1 MGAIIKFA
9 LSRSAEC
16 EALGKGSTARSYM
29 TVVNSLLAFVKRNDL
44 TFAELTPELLKRFER
59 HLFSENLEYNTVSVY
74 MRMLRA
80 LCNLAPR
87 TRSAISVSEL
97 FKDVFTGS
105 VASHKRSVSLEI
117 IQQVIDADLSKQR
130 SELVFARDMFVL
142 SYYLCGIP
150 FVDLAHLRK
159 NDLQNGYINY
169 CRHKTGNAVMVAVE
183 PCALI
188 LIRHY
193 ADQCRE
199 SIYLLPV
206 LKDAATVHF
215 RDYQSALRVYNKRLT
230 RLSLLLHLDEKLTS
244 YTPRHTW
251 STEAHHSGVS
261 IGLIRQVL
269 GHSTEAMTRRYLS
282 DFGKEALL
290 DATRLMISQVSKP
303 EEKRSEMTYSE
314 KLLREEGFLKRWM
327 HALKTWWVKE
337 GKVCKV

>member
-1 MGAIIKFA
+1 MGVIIEFA

-16 EALGKGSTARSYM
+16 ETLGKGSTARAYM
-29 TVVNSLLAFVKRNDL
+29 TVVNSLLAFVGRDDL

-87 TRSAISVSEL
+87 NRSAIPVSEL

-105 VASHKRSVSLEI
+105 VSSRKRSVSLGI
-117 IQQVIDADLSKQR
+117 IQQMMDADLGGQR
-130 SELVFARDMFVL
+130 PEMLFARDMFVL

-159 NDLQNGYINY
+159 NDLQNGCISY
-169 CRHKTGNAVMVAVE
+169 CRRKTGNAVMVVVE
-183 PCALI
+183 PCALAVI
-188 LIRHY
+188 QRY
-193 ADQCRE
+193 AVECCE
-199 SIYLLPV
+199 SSYLLPI
-206 LKDAATVHF
+206 LKDAATDDFQH
-215 RDYQSALRVYNKRLT
+215 YQSALRVYNKRLN
-230 RLSLLLHLDEKLTS
+230 RLSLLLHLEEKVTS

-251 STEAHHSGVS
+251 STEAHHSGVN

-282 DFGKEALL
+282 DFGKEALQ
-290 DATRLMISQVSKP
+290 DVTRLMISQVEDLEGKRKQRTRTRKP
-303 EEKRSEMTYSE
+303 LQKRG
-314 KLLREEGFLKRWM
+314 LLRKWIHTFKVWWEHDR
-327 HALKTWWVKE
+327 KT
-337 GKVCKV
+337 GMA